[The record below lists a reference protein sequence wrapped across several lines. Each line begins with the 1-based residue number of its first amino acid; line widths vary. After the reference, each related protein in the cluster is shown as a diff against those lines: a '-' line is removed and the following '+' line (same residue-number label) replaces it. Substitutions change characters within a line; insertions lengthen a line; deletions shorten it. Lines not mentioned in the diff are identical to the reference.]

1 MGMYTN
7 LADVNAALK
16 DGDVVIDGNW
26 QPQDVTNSYRTL
38 TIPANRTLQING
50 DFDANKTPQF
60 EDMIVNGATGS
71 CLIVNGEYFMNAS
84 QNTVNYEIVADDLD
98 IDCDPAIVTVDV
110 NSNVT
115 VEGDLNLRGE
125 LTVNFNGNVQIGGD
139 VTDENNTTMI
149 QVNVYGTTN
158 VAGDTY
164 DQVAW
169 NVFSAHSLNVNG
181 EVKGSL
187 TLGSSEA
194 DGYAE
199 IGTMTGKLILVNGE
213 LVVTD
218 ALNSKNIDLKNAKDV
233 TVTLEAGI
241 EIGEDVADV
250 FTDAD
255 GYEISGDALEDQVFT
270 VKGSGEDAKLAT
282 DKTTGLKVLMD
293 AMNYE
298 YTQNKYTYKGDVSV
312 NDNTVTFTYGA
323 AAVNRDNFM
332 NDVSRFLG
340 ALVYAGEQTEEVTM
354 TIVYDSETYK
364 WDNDASSKGSKW
376 HSGDEYFAGTGEDED
391 KSQSNTLIY
400 HIFGTT
406 TEQTEDMEETLIKA
420 DFPDR
425 IELTV
430 GGESVIIVR
439 Q

>member
-1 MGMYTN
+1 M
-7 LADVNAALK
+7 
-16 DGDVVIDGNW
+16 
-26 QPQDVTNSYRTL
+26 SS
-38 TIPANRTLQING
+38 
-50 DFDANKTPQF
+50 
-60 EDMIVNGATGS
+60 E
-71 CLIVNGEYFMNAS
+71 
-84 QNTVNYEIVADDLD
+84 
-98 IDCDPAIVTVDV
+98 
-110 NSNVT
+110 
-115 VEGDLNLRGE
+115 
-125 LTVNFNGNVQIGGD
+125 
-139 VTDENNTTMI
+139 
-149 QVNVYGTTN
+149 
-158 VAGDTY
+158 
-164 DQVAW
+164 
-169 NVFSAHSLNVNG
+169 
-181 EVKGSL
+181 L
-187 TLGSSEA
+187 TLGSSTA
-194 DGYAE
+194 DGYAK

-218 ALNSKNIDLKNAKDV
+218 ALNSSNIDLSKADDV

-241 EIGEDVADV
+241 EIGKDVADV

-282 DKTTGLKVLMD
+282 DETTGLKVLMD
-293 AMNYE
+293 AMNYK
-298 YTQNKYTYKGDVSV
+298 YTDNKYTYKGDVSV